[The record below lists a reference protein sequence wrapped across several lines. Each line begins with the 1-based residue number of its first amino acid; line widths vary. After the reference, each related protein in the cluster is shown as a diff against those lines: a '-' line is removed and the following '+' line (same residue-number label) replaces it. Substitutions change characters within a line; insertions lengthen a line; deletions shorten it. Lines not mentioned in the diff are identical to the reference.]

1 MNEKVKQIFE
11 ILGLEPEEEFK
22 IINSSSSFYKLNSN
36 LKLFVTRDRERWYLS
51 DFSIGD
57 IISYGI
63 IKFSQKPKLT
73 NKDKIAIKFL
83 KNCGFHYL
91 VKSDIKDLL
100 NALENMPDKVTVD
113 DGRIVWVM
121 NGDNYYFPINAFDM
135 PISHKEPLYLDDF
148 TEEDLKEN

>member
-11 ILGLEPEEEFK
+11 ILGVEPEEEFK
-22 IINSSSSFYKLNSN
+22 INSLSVLYKFNVD
-36 LKLFVTRDRERWYLS
+36 LKLVFTDNNADWRISSL
-51 DFSIGD
+51 SIGD

-63 IKFSQKPKLT
+63 IKTPQKPKLS
-73 NKDKIAIKFL
+73 NKDKVAIKFL

-113 DGRIVWVM
+113 DERIVWVM
-121 NGDNYYFPINAFDM
+121 NGDNYYFPTNAFDM
-135 PISHKEPLYLDDF
+135 PISHKEPLCLDDF
-148 TEEDLKEN
+148 TDENLKED